1 MKAVFR
7 PIVKGGAFM
16 ATMNKNFTRIPNDIL
31 DGLCRLQL
39 SGSEMRIILYI
50 IRRTYGF
57 NRDFAEIPLSEI
69 ASVIGMS
76 VPNISRTLKK
86 MADMNLIERHAAR
99 GVHPQTI
106 SLGERLNS
114 YQEQQL
120 SETTTVAENDNPV
133 VIRNDNPPLAEN
145 DNHTYKEKK
154 KDNKE
159 RERKPRGTYGNVI
172 LSDEQFG
179 SLVSDYGKSNTED
192 YIRKVDSYMQ
202 STGRSFRDHE
212 ATVRK
217 WLDDDGVKKD
227 SFDIS
232 KYEFFINRF

>member
-1 MKAVFR
+1 
-7 PIVKGGAFM
+7 M
-16 ATMNKNFTRIPNDIL
+16 ATMNKFFTRIPNDVL

-57 NRDFAEIPLSEI
+57 SRDFAEIPLSEI

-145 DNHTYKEKK
+145 DNPTVIENDNHTYKGKK
-154 KDNKE
+154 KDIKE
-159 RERKPRGTYGNVI
+159 RERKPRGPYGNVL

-179 SLVSDYGKSNTED
+179 SLVSDHGKSNTED

-202 STGRSFRDHE
+202 STGRSYSDHE
-212 ATVRK
+212 AVIRK
-217 WLDDDGVKKD
+217 WMTDDGVKKD
-227 SFDIS
+227 GFDMS

>member
-1 MKAVFR
+1 
-7 PIVKGGAFM
+7 M

-31 DGLCRLQL
+31 DGLCRLEL
-39 SGSEMRIILYI
+39 SGSEMRIILYV
-50 IRRTYGF
+50 IRRTFGF

-86 MADMNLIERHAAR
+86 LVNMNLLERHAAR
-99 GVHPQTI
+99 GIHPQTI

-120 SETTTVAENDNPV
+120 SESTTVAENDNPV
-133 VIRNDNPPLAEN
+133 VIRNDNSPIVEN
-145 DNHTYKEKK
+145 DNPTVIENGNHTYKEKK
-154 KDNKE
+154 KDIKE
-159 RERKPRGTYGNVI
+159 RERKPRGPYGNVV

-179 SLVSDYGKSNTED
+179 TLVSDYGKSNTEV

-202 STGRSFRDHE
+202 STGRSYPDHE
-212 ATVRK
+212 ATIRK
-217 WLDDDGVKKD
+217 WMDDDGVKKD
-227 SFDIS
+227 SFDMS

>member
-1 MKAVFR
+1 
-7 PIVKGGAFM
+7 M

-76 VPNISRTLKK
+76 VQNISRTLKK

-133 VIRNDNPPLAEN
+133 VIRNDTPPLAENDNPTVIEN